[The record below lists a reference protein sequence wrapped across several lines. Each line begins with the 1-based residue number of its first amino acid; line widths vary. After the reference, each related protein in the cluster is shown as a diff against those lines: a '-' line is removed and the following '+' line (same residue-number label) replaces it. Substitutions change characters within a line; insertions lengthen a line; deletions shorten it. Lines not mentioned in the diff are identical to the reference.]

1 MEGSSLQL
9 DSSDVYDGLRL
20 RTYRQSVSVV
30 HSIRYTHK
38 SRVGLC
44 VPAIDENLEYQQ
56 HKIELLQIK
65 RL

>member
-20 RTYRQSVSVV
+20 CTYRQSASVV

-44 VPAIDENLEYQQ
+44 VPGINENLEYQQ

>member
-9 DSSDVYDGLRL
+9 DSSDVYDGLHL

-30 HSIRYTHK
+30 HSIRYTHN
-38 SRVGLC
+38 SRVRLC
-44 VPAIDENLEYQQ
+44 VPGIDQNLEYQQ
-56 HKIELLQIK
+56 RLIELLEIK